1 LAFSC
6 DVFFYNVGRELEVD
20 RIKAWSVKFGL
31 GEKSGIDLPGEQA
44 GLIPSPAWKRGVYK
58 NLVPDDPSEWNWY
71 PGETI
76 NLSIGQGACAVTP
89 LQIAMLMASVVNG
102 GYRLEPRL
110 NAAARG
116 GRTRVMSEETVA
128 LIREGL
134 RKCVEKGPP
143 EPTGT
148 GHAAY
153 IEGMEIIGKT
163 GSAQVVS
170 LEAHA
175 KYATEEDIPKELR
188 DHAWFMTGVLDRD
201 PPIAVCVLV
210 EHGHHGSSVA
220 APLARELIEYFYA
233 SLEGSVGAELALRV
247 DSGGGD
253 AR

>member
-1 LAFSC
+1 
-6 DVFFYNVGRELEVD
+6 VGRELEVD

-116 GRTRVMSEETVA
+116 GGARV
-128 LIREGL
+128 
-134 RKCVEKGPP
+134 
-143 EPTGT
+143 
-148 GHAAY
+148 
-153 IEGMEIIGKT
+153 
-163 GSAQVVS
+163 
-170 LEAHA
+170 
-175 KYATEEDIPKELR
+175 
-188 DHAWFMTGVLDRD
+188 
-201 PPIAVCVLV
+201 
-210 EHGHHGSSVA
+210 
-220 APLARELIEYFYA
+220 
-233 SLEGSVGAELALRV
+233 
-247 DSGGGD
+247 
-253 AR
+253 